1 MSSEKSFGARYF
13 AGLVGAS
20 NNVNVSHVNVSHV
33 NASTASAA
41 PARARLAEAV
51 VVLRAE
57 LAREWDAV
65 PPADRDDAMEALDE
79 LRALLA
85 DPDAELGRLRRRIG
99 MITDALAHV
108 PSLTAAVTALVA
120 ALPQDD

>member
-20 NNVNVSHVNVSHV
+20 NNINIGHV
-33 NASTASAA
+33 NASSAPAA
-41 PARARLAEAV
+41 PARDRLAEAV
-51 VVLRAE
+51 AVLRAA

-65 PPADRDDAMEALDE
+65 PPADRDDAMEALED
-79 LRALLA
+79 LQALLA
-85 DPDAELGRLRRRIG
+85 DPDAELSRLRRRIA
-99 MITDALAHV
+99 MITDALAPV

-120 ALPQDD
+120 ALPQDG